1 MHLQIRVC
9 VNDLKKE
16 NSRLQT
22 TWKEQRDRLDQV
34 LEFQQFLRDA
44 KNIDAMSGAHEV
56 IHVLYAVRYSM
67 HTVVYCTYLLLSKE
81 SGSQRSYLK

>member
-9 VNDLKKE
+9 VNDLTKE

-56 IHVLYAVRYSM
+56 IHVFIR
-67 HTVVYCTYLLLSKE
+67 C
-81 SGSQRSYLK
+81 QI